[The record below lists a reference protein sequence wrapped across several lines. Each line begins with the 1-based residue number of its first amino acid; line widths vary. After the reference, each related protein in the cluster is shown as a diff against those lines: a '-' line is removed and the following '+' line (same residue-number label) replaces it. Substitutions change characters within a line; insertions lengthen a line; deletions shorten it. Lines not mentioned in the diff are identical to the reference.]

1 MLRRSTGSFIAVA
14 MLAANFAFSSG
25 AAAAAPDAQ
34 TAAPEA
40 GAAAPPS
47 PSTLA
52 NARALAGTGDFSG
65 AIAEL
70 KVYAA
75 AHPEDV
81 AAESYLGDLY
91 VRTGDIKSAER
102 TYLAVL
108 SVAPRDRDVHDR
120 LGNAYAADDLVPQA
134 IEQYQLSLPD
144 VVAYADLV
152 HLHRH
157 IGDLA
162 AFVSRYE
169 ALAQNNSEDYT
180 SQLGYGVILL
190 SLRRPAE
197 AADYLQ
203 RAVALAPRSCAA
215 YTELGTAELDLQRL
229 TAAAAEYR
237 QCLAINPNDYGALVD
252 LSLTYDPVGDARAA
266 SALLDRAI
274 ALQPNRPE
282 ALVDF
287 GYVSDALGRSEDA
300 IAYYHKALE
309 ADILARDAY
318 VDLGY
323 DYQEQRM
330 FAQAEAVLLKGLSV
344 SPRDGRIEYLL
355 GKTYSQQGKR
365 TLALQQ
371 FTAAARSD
379 EPEVS
384 EAATA
389 ALTTLQ

>member
-1 MLRRSTGSFIAVA
+1 
-14 MLAANFAFSSG
+14 
-25 AAAAAPDAQ
+25 
-34 TAAPEA
+34 
-40 GAAAPPS
+40 
-47 PSTLA
+47 
-52 NARALAGTGDFSG
+52 
-65 AIAEL
+65 
-70 KVYAA
+70 
-75 AHPEDV
+75 
-81 AAESYLGDLY
+81 
-91 VRTGDIKSAER
+91 
-102 TYLAVL
+102 
-108 SVAPRDRDVHDR
+108 
-120 LGNAYAADDLVPQA
+120 
-134 IEQYQLSLPD
+134 
-144 VVAYADLV
+144 
-152 HLHRH
+152 
-157 IGDLA
+157 
-162 AFVSRYE
+162 
-169 ALAQNNSEDYT
+169 
-180 SQLGYGVILL
+180 
-190 SLRRPAE
+190 
-197 AADYLQ
+197 
-203 RAVALAPRSCAA
+203 
-215 YTELGTAELDLQRL
+215 
-229 TAAAAEYR
+229 
-237 QCLAINPNDYGALVD
+237 
-252 LSLTYDPVGDARAA
+252 
-266 SALLDRAI
+266 LLDRAI